1 MFLMN
6 LHLFYPE
13 KNRIEAKESNQ
24 HKNDYVP
31 VVNPKWV
38 FSKEWK

>member
-13 KNRIEAKESNQ
+13 KNRIETKESNQ
-24 HKNDYVP
+24 HKNDDVP
-31 VVNPKWV
+31 VANPKWI